1 MIELKNDSLVFSF
14 SKVHPEARL
23 SLDLMRTLRIPDD
36 DSAHLLPPG
45 LGQFPLRHVD
55 DFGKS
60 IPGGWVEHGGIVFP
74 MYQSEAMW
82 LSFSSNRIAERQA
95 SYPFAIKIATG
106 KIDAVT
112 GEPWRDSLHGEP
124 QDYVVS
130 PTQPWLDGY
139 CVEKGIVR
147 QFVAMPL
154 GGGYTA
160 EEQVTGEA
168 EHGGLQIIAYPMKRE
183 VFEKRFP
190 VVPVVYFDRHM
201 HEEAEMC
208 FSMPSAMP
216 DAMEMGLAPGGQMR
230 QEIYEDPFD
239 ISDWDMDHS
248 SRCFIHITNSLVW
261 RSITGEEPPR
271 TPPTAREYTE
281 AGFPWFDYYADG
293 EAAVSGSSVLGG
305 LKSVATLGQEKG
317 DVPLPENASIDVG
330 PVVTIR
336 AGLKP
341 NQVREAAF

>member
-1 MIELKNDSLVFSF
+1 MIELKNGSLEFSF

-82 LSFSSNRIAERQA
+82 LSFSSDSIAERQA

-112 GEPWRDSLHGEP
+112 GEPWRDSLHSEP

-168 EHGGLQIIAYPMKRE
+168 GQGGGGFIDA
-183 VFEKRFP
+183 V
-190 VVPVVYFDRHM
+190 DRHVGGEPFQ
-201 HEEAEMC
+201 HRDHAGRHVAVKRIVGRRDVDPLAAQESLHLVDRFAHR
-208 FSMPSAMP
+208 
-216 DAMEMGLAPGGQMR
+216 DAQVLGFLGPGDDAAVVVGQHDHRAALQARVEHPLARGIEVVDVDQT
-230 QEIYEDPFD
+230 D
-239 ISDWDMDHS
+239 
-248 SRCFIHITNSLVW
+248 
-261 RSITGEEPPR
+261 
-271 TPPTAREYTE
+271 
-281 AGFPWFDYYADG
+281 
-293 EAAVSGSSVLGG
+293 EAAEAAG
-305 LKSVATLGQEKG
+305 
-317 DVPLPENASIDVG
+317 VPTPRRRNGWHGRPRPRRAG
-330 PVVTIR
+330 PVR
-336 AGLKP
+336 
-341 NQVREAAF
+341 R